1 MAAVPD
7 TFDPSNV
14 FDDPIVEG
22 RELFAAANEQ
32 KHGPQSRKKALDE
45 CPKIETA
52 HAGPGAG
59 GGHPTLRLPLIA

>member
-14 FDDPIVEG
+14 FDDPIVRLREG

-32 KHGPQSRKKALDE
+32 KHGPTEQE
-45 CPKIETA
+45 E
-52 HAGPGAG
+52 GPG
-59 GGHPTLRLPLIA
+59 RVSKN